1 MKRKFIYIS
10 IIATALIG
18 VFVYAQSGEAL
29 DKSVQIDNII
39 IEKGNRTLKIYSADR
54 LIKTYSI
61 SLGQNS
67 SGDKEFEGD
76 KKTPEGQ
83 YVINDKSANSA
94 YHKNLGISYP
104 NAQDIEHAESL
115 GKKTGW
121 RHQNTRNAK
130 RTRQARAG
138 ASTCRLD
145 GRLHCGYEFRNGRT
159 LRHHPNRNA
168 D

>member
-83 YVINDKSANSA
+83 YVINDKMCEQC
-94 YHKNLGISYP
+94 IS
-104 NAQDIEHAESL
+104 
-115 GKKTGW
+115 
-121 RHQNTRNAK
+121 
-130 RTRQARAG
+130 
-138 ASTCRLD
+138 
-145 GRLHCGYEFRNGRT
+145 
-159 LRHHPNRNA
+159 
-168 D
+168 